1 MLVACM
7 VVVACR
13 LVVHS
18 SSAYI
23 LVGRM
28 VASLVVVAYIRR
40 CKLVVGCMLVAY
52 MVVVA
57 CMLVEHNPLA
67 YILVGKMVA
76 S

>member
-1 MLVACM
+1 
-7 VVVACR
+7 
-13 LVVHS
+13 
-18 SSAYI
+18 
-23 LVGRM
+23 
-28 VASLVVVAYIRR
+28 VVVAYIQRY
-40 CKLVVGCMLVAY
+40 KLVVGCRLVAY